1 MKITYLEIIESTREK
16 ITIVVI
22 EAGGQGQRNCVS
34 HSGPSLRSS
43 WYGVAQDTCGERLH
57 VNH

>member
-1 MKITYLEIIESTREK
+1 MRITYLEIIESIREK

-22 EAGGQGQRNCVS
+22 EAGGQGQRNSVS

-43 WYGVAQDTCGERLH
+43 WYGEAQDTCG
-57 VNH
+57 